1 MQLSLHLNGFATM
14 LSVMQHEQ
22 STQVPVLQDLIAQH
36 LCSMAPDQKVSL
48 INFAAQ

>member
-1 MQLSLHLNGFATM
+1 M
-14 LSVMQHEQ
+14 LSAMQHEQ

-36 LCSMAPDQKVSL
+36 LRSVTPDQKVLL